1 MTTSSLAAPKKTGPL
16 ALRVLDPVVSL
27 GEILFGLIMTLTFTL
42 GAGIIIEEEGR
53 EGARQLLI
61 ALIGCN
67 IAWGIIDAA
76 LYLLGELF
84 DRGRLRR
91 LGHLIRQA
99 PSDQAATQFVAHELD
114 ELLADVTTPADRL
127 GLYQRIAGHLRSAPL
142 TANRITKDD
151 LLGALASFWLV
162 FLASVPAALP
172 FIFMDDARYALRVS
186 NAILLALMF
195 FVGYAWARHTLSHP
209 WLLGLAFLVVGV
221 ALVMAAIAL
230 GG

>member
-1 MTTSSLAAPKKTGPL
+1 MNKASTSGSGLTDSPGKPARRSSIAEKY
-16 ALRVLDPVVSL
+16 LDPATSM
-27 GEILFGLIMTLTFTL
+27 GEVLFGLIMTLTFTL
-42 GAGIIIEEEGR
+42 GAGLIIEEEGR

-114 ELLADVTTPADRL
+114 EILADVTTPADRL
-127 GLYQRIAGHLRSAPL
+127 GLYQRIAGHLRSA
-142 TANRITKDD
+142 
-151 LLGALASFWLV
+151 
-162 FLASVPAALP
+162 
-172 FIFMDDARYALRVS
+172 
-186 NAILLALMF
+186 
-195 FVGYAWARHTLSHP
+195 
-209 WLLGLAFLVVGV
+209 
-221 ALVMAAIAL
+221 
-230 GG
+230 